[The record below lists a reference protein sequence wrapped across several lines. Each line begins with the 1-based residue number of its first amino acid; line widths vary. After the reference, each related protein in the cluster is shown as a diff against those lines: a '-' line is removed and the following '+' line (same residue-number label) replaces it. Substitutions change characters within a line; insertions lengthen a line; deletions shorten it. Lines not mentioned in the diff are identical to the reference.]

1 MHLSAEQHGG
11 LALFPLVVVF
21 LVVYLL
27 LTFYNPE
34 FVRRTVDG
42 HRTHTNDIALTM
54 IWSLVISLV
63 VLLLLGFLWYA
74 FSARC

>member
-1 MHLSAEQHGG
+1 MHLSVEQHGG

-27 LTFYNPE
+27 LTFYNPK
-34 FVRRTVDG
+34 FVRRTVNG
-42 HRTHTNDIALTM
+42 HRTHENDQGVTFLWAFVIA
-54 IWSLVISLV
+54 LV
-63 VLLLLGFLWYA
+63 VLLLLGMLWYA

>member
-1 MHLSAEQHGG
+1 MHLSVEQHGG

-27 LTFYNPE
+27 LTFYNPK

-42 HRTHTNDIALTM
+42 HRTYANDVALTM
-54 IWSLVISLV
+54 LYSLVIALV
-63 VLLLLGFLWYA
+63 ILLLLGMLWYA

>member
-34 FVRRTVDG
+34 FVRRTVNG
-42 HRTHTNDIALTM
+42 HRTHENDIMVTM
-54 IWSLVISLV
+54 LYSLVITLV
-63 VLLLLGFLWYA
+63 ILLLLAFLWYA

>member
-1 MHLSAEQHGG
+1 MHLSVEQHGG

-27 LTFYNPE
+27 LTFYNPK

-42 HRTHTNDIALTM
+42 HRTHVNDVALTM
-54 IWSLVISLV
+54 IYSLVIALV
-63 VLLLLGFLWYA
+63 ILLLLGMLWYA